1 MSFFV
6 VTINFLC
13 GFTITLSL
21 FITNLFNNTSVPILV
36 LSSSPNINS
45 YVEPEKVKSNFTTY
59 RSSIPAP
66 VWASY
71 SFTKLVVIDFP
82 LLINVTLL
90 PLNLI
95 SSACNTDKTEL
106 PVSNFATS
114 SPKGF
119 ISTTSSYP
127 H

>member
-59 RSSIPAP
+59 RSSTPAP
-66 VWASY
+66 VWALY

-82 LLINVTLL
+82 LLVNVTLL
-90 PLNLI
+90 PLTLT

-119 ISTTSSYP
+119 ISITSSYP

>member
-45 YVEPEKVKSNFTTY
+45 YVEPEKVKSNFTIVRGLAYYSDFIVETNLNIKVTNNKGKEVDIG
-59 RSSIPAP
+59 SICSGGAY
-66 VWASY
+66 A
-71 SFTKLVVIDFP
+71 K
-82 LLINVTLL
+82 
-90 PLNLI
+90 LI
-95 SSACNTDKTEL
+95 SRFRIYIIQIYN
-106 PVSNFATS
+106 
-114 SPKGF
+114 
-119 ISTTSSYP
+119 
-127 H
+127 